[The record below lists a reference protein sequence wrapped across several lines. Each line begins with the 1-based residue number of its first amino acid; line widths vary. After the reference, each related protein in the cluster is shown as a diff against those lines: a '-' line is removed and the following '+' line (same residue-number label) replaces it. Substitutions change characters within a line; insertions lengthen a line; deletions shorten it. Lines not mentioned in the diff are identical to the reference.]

1 MGGADIAAA
10 AHGDRLVAMPA
21 TPETLEG
28 SASGHWLVTA
38 RVDSHPER
46 HVERPVA
53 PPSAERLHA
62 GCTRSHRTAGR
73 APVGEGIVS
82 LTLSAPGTSWAS
94 STDTSVDVD
103 VTVDRLPAQQ
113 IVLFQGTQPA
123 VYQGFVGA
131 LRTGSHCVSVAV
143 DPKLSTDLATPEVE
157 VFAVGLAV
165 VPRWAPDYLALT
177 HAPVLYGR
185 SSSSERDAQLIT
197 DATEVRDADG
207 KDIDLAYT
215 VTWTREDVGDGTVP
229 AYEWGLW
236 GRMTDIE
243 TVLQEVVT
251 PSGRIVKAAYLSCG
265 CERYPAYP
273 DSVPAPPINSEYD
286 APYPADGGL
295 PAMGEHLALRDA
307 TGNNDVS
314 PYRTTSYR
322 FQQVPV
328 PGPQQGQMREVVMDQ
343 HPWTYRI
350 SNDDVARTTV
360 ESSDPRSPLA
370 GPYPQYLIVDIDAEA
385 TGTKSIAVGV
395 RLRGDSTWW
404 TNDYAQ
410 TTGVPSTFPFY
421 NGGHART
428 VIKLPP
434 HWQSEPVSALRLVLN
449 AAPGGSTPKLEARP
463 TIRLIELTDG
473 YRIRTLPDPPLT
485 VSTGTQL
492 SPGVP

>member
-1 MGGADIAAA
+1 
-10 AHGDRLVAMPA
+10 
-21 TPETLEG
+21 
-28 SASGHWLVTA
+28 
-38 RVDSHPER
+38 
-46 HVERPVA
+46 
-53 PPSAERLHA
+53 
-62 GCTRSHRTAGR
+62 
-73 APVGEGIVS
+73 
-82 LTLSAPGTSWAS
+82 
-94 STDTSVDVD
+94 
-103 VTVDRLPAQQ
+103 
-113 IVLFQGTQPA
+113 
-123 VYQGFVGA
+123 
-131 LRTGSHCVSVAV
+131 
-143 DPKLSTDLATPEVE
+143 
-157 VFAVGLAV
+157 
-165 VPRWAPDYLALT
+165 
-177 HAPVLYGR
+177 
-185 SSSSERDAQLIT
+185 
-197 DATEVRDADG
+197 
-207 KDIDLAYT
+207 
-215 VTWTREDVGDGTVP
+215 
-229 AYEWGLW
+229 
-236 GRMTDIE
+236 
-243 TVLQEVVT
+243 
-251 PSGRIVKAAYLSCG
+251 
-265 CERYPAYP
+265 
-273 DSVPAPPINSEYD
+273 
-286 APYPADGGL
+286 
-295 PAMGEHLALRDA
+295 MGEHLALRDA